1 MPLLKTQI
9 LWFTRIQ
16 WAIAGGVFFT
26 ALLFWVMVYRPETN
40 RIKTLTLRIIEGDR
54 ELSTAQSQA
63 RVMAKIQEDINQ
75 LNQKLRDFRK
85 LPATPGDLGQFQID
99 ISELARR
106 DNVHEPSLSWTGM
119 PRRDEQLCQL
129 PISLKFDGDFQS
141 VFAFLC
147 DMEKLSRLTRVQTM
161 TVKSPNSDGTVQVE
175 MVMNLYYSEG

>member
-1 MPLLKTQI
+1 MPSLKTQI

-16 WAIAGGVFFT
+16 WAVGGSVFFT
-26 ALLFWVMVYRPETN
+26 ALLFYLMVFRPETN
-40 RIKTLTLRIIEGDR
+40 RLQTLTSRITQRER
-54 ELSTAQSQA
+54 ELMAAQSQA
-63 RVMAKIQEDINQ
+63 RVMAKVQEDINQ

-119 PRRDEQLCQL
+119 PKRDEQLCQL

-141 VFAFLC
+141 VFTFLC
-147 DMEKLSRLTRVQTM
+147 DMEKLSRLTRVQSM